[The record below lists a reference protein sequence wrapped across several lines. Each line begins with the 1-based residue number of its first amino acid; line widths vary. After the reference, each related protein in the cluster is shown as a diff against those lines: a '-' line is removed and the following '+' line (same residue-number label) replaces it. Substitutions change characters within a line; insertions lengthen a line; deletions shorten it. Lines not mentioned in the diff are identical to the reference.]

1 MLWHTFSDSPHVYI
15 SLFQSGQYSATP
27 GAIKGLSNMSK
38 TPEVSLI
45 LDAINSGD
53 PGAEARLMELV
64 YSELREMAS
73 FKLAKEK
80 AGHSLSPTAL
90 VNEAYLKLFGTA
102 KDGQWNSR
110 GHFFSAAAHAMRQ
123 ILIDHARKKMKLKR
137 GGDRVAVDL
146 DLGKFA
152 AVQKVTAAELV
163 ELDNVLTEL
172 ESEDPSLVKL
182 VELRFFNSHTIKE
195 AAEILE
201 ISVRTANRNWQ
212 YAKARLWQLLEK

>member
-1 MLWHTFSDSPHVYI
+1 
-15 SLFQSGQYSATP
+15 
-27 GAIKGLSNMSK
+27 MSK
-38 TPEVSLI
+38 TPEVSVI
-45 LDAINSGD
+45 LEAINAGN

-64 YSELREMAS
+64 YAELREIAS
-73 FKLAKEK
+73 SKLAKEK

-90 VNEAYLKLFGTA
+90 VNEAYLKLFGRA

-146 DLGKFA
+146 DLGEFA
-152 AVQKVTAAELV
+152 AVQKVTAAELI
-163 ELDNVLTEL
+163 ELDTALSEL
-172 ESEDPSLVKL
+172 GSEDAALVNL
-182 VELRFFNSHTIKE
+182 VELRFFNGHTIKE
-195 AAEILE
+195 TAEILD